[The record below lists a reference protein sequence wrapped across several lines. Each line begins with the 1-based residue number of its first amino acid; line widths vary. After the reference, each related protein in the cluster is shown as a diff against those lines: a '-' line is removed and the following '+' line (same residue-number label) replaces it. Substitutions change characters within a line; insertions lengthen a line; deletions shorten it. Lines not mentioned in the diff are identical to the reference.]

1 MILIIIFS
9 SHIIGRKVSMSAR
22 VKKFG
27 CRGNNNQYFTKNTY
41 VVGYYNGTNNGEK
54 RIIIVIE

>member
-1 MILIIIFS
+1 
-9 SHIIGRKVSMSAR
+9 MSAR

-27 CRGNNNQYFTKNTY
+27 CRGNNNQYFTKNTC